1 MSKKKWDKPN
11 EILWSTVLMVGL
23 FGMSGGENPIVL
35 LISLGLMGLAA
46 YKLKDVD
53 LEDECM

>member
-1 MSKKKWDKPN
+1 MSKKRWDKPN

-23 FGMSGGENPIVL
+23 FLMSGGENLIVL
-35 LISLGLMGLAA
+35 LISLGMMGLAL